1 MQAYTSFEQFAP
13 TVLRAYHRD
22 KEAFWAAAMAP
33 FLADSP
39 GLLQRWRD
47 LRTGLQL
54 ASAFKGLDRDA
65 SQTLAEWSAPL
76 ASDVTQWRSNRPQY
90 FKDAYPIFAFLAVW
104 MDEVGLGDL
113 LARFADILRAGV
125 FAVAG
130 YGILDV
136 NVDGNKPSPVEVL
149 TAQALIA
156 EYETLALDIFGV
168 TPVNLHILHRMRTL
182 FLQAEIREKAARGK
196 VSPYSLDR
204 PEELGAKGANS
215 VGPFMLSLERIGRA
229 GQIEDYWRVFL
240 LFGAA
245 IQMMDDWQD
254 LESDLAAGHY
264 SYVTL
269 GHEAL
274 LVKGKP
280 KPIARQLRADHD
292 HVKATCQ
299 RAQEMIDQSRAILA
313 RLDDPCLGRLVDVT
327 EARLDSFYRKEMK
340 VGGPHAA

>member
-1 MQAYTSFEQFAP
+1 MPAYPSFEQLAP
-13 TVLRAYHRD
+13 IVLRAYHRD
-22 KEAFWAAAMAP
+22 KEAFWATAMAP

-39 GLLQRWRD
+39 GLLQRWRH
-47 LRTGLQL
+47 LRTGMQL
-54 ASAFKGLDRDA
+54 AAAFNGLDRDA
-65 SQTLAEWSAPL
+65 SQALTKWSAPL
-76 ASDVTQWRSNRPQY
+76 GFDVTQWQSNRPQY

-104 MDEVGLGDL
+104 MYEVGLPDL

-136 NVDGNKPSPVEVL
+136 NVDGNKPAPVELL

-168 TPVNLHILHRMRTL
+168 TPVNLGILHRMRTL
-182 FLQAEIREKAARGK
+182 FLQAEIREKSARNK

-215 VGPFMLSLERIGRA
+215 VGPFMLSLERLGKADQIG
-229 GQIEDYWRVFL
+229 DYWQVFL

-254 LESDLAAGHY
+254 LEGDLAAGHY

-269 GHEAL
+269 GHEDL
-274 LVKGKP
+274 LP
-280 KPIARQLRADHD
+280 KRKTKQIARLLRADQN
-292 HVKATCQ
+292 HVAATQ
-299 RAQEMIDQSRAILA
+299 RTAQEMIDQSRSILA

-327 EARLDSFYRKEMK
+327 AARLDSFYRKDMK